1 MELKSVI
8 GLDPGSEKS
17 AFIHWDGKRI
27 LNKGIHPNEYLLNLL
42 NGVFWHQFKSTTIA
56 PVLAVESMVHIT
68 NNAGKEIIDTI
79 FWSGRFYQAW
89 QGKKELVPRY
99 KVRIALCGKMQ
110 SNDKVVRDIL
120 ISRFGAPGTK
130 KNPNPVTYGLKSH
143 LWAAF
148 ALAVTH
154 MDHLTFQERELK

>member
-1 MELKSVI
+1 MKSII

-17 AFIHWDGKRI
+17 AFIYWDGKKI
-27 LNKGIHPNEYLLNLL
+27 LDKGIYPNEELIDILIDDYCD
-42 NGVFWHQFKSTTIA
+42 VASIA
-56 PVLAVESMVHIT
+56 EDIVLAIESMVYIP

-89 QGKKELVPRY
+89 QGEKELVPRY

-120 ISRFGAPGTK
+120 ISRFGAPGIK
-130 KNPNPVTYGLKSH
+130 KNPNPITYGLKSH

-154 MDHLTFQERELK
+154 MDHLEFQGRELK